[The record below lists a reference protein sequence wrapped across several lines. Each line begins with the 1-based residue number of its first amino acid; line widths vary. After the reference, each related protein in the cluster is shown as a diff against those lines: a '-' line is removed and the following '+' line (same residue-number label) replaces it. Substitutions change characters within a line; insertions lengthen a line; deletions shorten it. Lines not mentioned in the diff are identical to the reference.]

1 MDVTVMIFSKLA
13 FADRIRVEKC
23 GLSEEKKEDSRSQ
36 REPIMPMDYDLLI
49 IGGRAAGKEAALLA
63 ARAGL
68 KTLLVE
74 KESWAAPLITEVTI

>member
-1 MDVTVMIFSKLA
+1 MTL
-13 FADRIRVEKC
+13 
-23 GLSEEKKEDSRSQ
+23 
-36 REPIMPMDYDLLI
+36 DYDLVI
-49 IGGRAAGKEAALLA
+49 IGGGTAGKEAALLA